1 MVNHEHV
8 VFGGCAG
15 VVERDRLGV
24 IRSSTDVLETEAPYG
39 SVAVTVMRYSPF
51 TPVLVWSDAQLASW
65 PEKVPVAVSNVRPP
79 GTWSTGKVRTSLL
92 PRR

>member
-1 MVNHEHV
+1 MVAPE
-8 VFGGCAG
+8 
-15 VVERDRLGV
+15 
-24 IRSSTDVLETEAPYG
+24 SSSAIGSGLPIVHTNVLETEAPYG

-79 GTWSTGKVRTSLL
+79 GTWSTE
-92 PRR
+92 